1 LERGR
6 WKPALFFCARPL
18 HRLVETLKC
27 LTDAAATVLT
37 FVPKVVLWLQS
48 ETSMKQTWRWFGPA
62 DLASIDDMLQAG
74 VEGVV
79 SALHHVP
86 NGAVWSSEE
95 IAKRQQQIRTR
106 KDGSPSG
113 IEWDVIE
120 SLPVSEDIKK
130 QKNDW
135 RQHIANYKVSLENVA
150 RAGLEVVCYNF
161 MPVLDWTRTELR
173 YTVASGGTAMR
184 FDINDFAVFD
194 IHILKRKGAAGDF
207 AEDVRAE
214 AARRFQGLSDEQRKV
229 LARNVTMGLPGSTEH
244 LTIPEVQ
251 AHLDEYGNIS
261 PDQLRKHFVDF
272 LSEVVPV
279 AEKLGLRMCC
289 HPDDPPFP
297 LLGLPRVM
305 STEADYA
312 YMTGAVNSPANGIT
326 LCSGSLGAR
335 PDNDL
340 PGMMRRMGDKV
351 HFLHLRNVKRDNDA
365 IAGSFFEAEHL
376 GGDTDMVALIAAV
389 VAEERKRKAA
399 GRADWQIPMRPDHG
413 QDILDDLGRRS
424 QPGYP
429 TIGRLKGLAELRG
442 IMTAL
447 EHAEFGMRP

>member
-1 LERGR
+1 MR
-6 WKPALFFCARPL
+6 
-18 HRLVETLKC
+18 
-27 LTDAAATVLT
+27 
-37 FVPKVVLWLQS
+37 
-48 ETSMKQTWRWFGPA
+48 QTWRWFGPA
-62 DLASIDDMLQAG
+62 DICSIDDMLMSG

-86 NGAVWSSEE
+86 NGVVWSPEE
-95 IAKRQQQIRTR
+95 IAKRQQQIATR

-113 IEWDVIE
+113 IAWEVIE

-135 RQHIANYKVSLENVA
+135 RQHIANYKVSMENVA
-150 RAGLEVVCYNF
+150 RAGLEVLCYNF

-173 YTVASGGTAMR
+173 YQVASGGTAMR

-194 IHILKRKGAAGDF
+194 IHILQRKGAAEDF
-207 AEDVRAE
+207 EPAVRDE

-229 LARNVTMGLPGSTEH
+229 LARNVTMGLPGSTES

-279 AEKLGLRMCC
+279 AEKLGLRLCC

-305 STEADYA
+305 STEADYV

-351 HFLHLRNVKRDNDA
+351 HFLHLRNVKKDSDA
-365 IAGSFFEAEHL
+365 MAGSFFEAEHL
-376 GGDTDMVALIAAV
+376 GGDTDMVALIAAI

-399 GRADWQIPMRPDHG
+399 GRADHQIPMRPDHG

-429 TIGRLKGLAELRG
+429 TIGRMKGLAELRG

-447 EHAEFGMRP
+447 EHAEFGVRT

>member
-1 LERGR
+1 
-6 WKPALFFCARPL
+6 
-18 HRLVETLKC
+18 
-27 LTDAAATVLT
+27 
-37 FVPKVVLWLQS
+37 
-48 ETSMKQTWRWFGPA
+48 MKQTWRWFGPA
-62 DLASIDDMLQAG
+62 DICSIDDMLMSG

-86 NGAVWSSEE
+86 NGVVWSPEE
-95 IAKRQQQIRTR
+95 IRKRQQQIATR

-113 IEWDVIE
+113 LAWDVIE

-135 RQHIANYKVSLENVA
+135 RQHIENYKVSMRNVA
-150 RAGLEVVCYNF
+150 EAGLEVLCYNF

-173 YTVASGGTAMR
+173 YEVGSGGTAMR

-194 IHILKRKGAAGDF
+194 IHILQRRGAAEDF
-207 AEDVRAE
+207 SEAVRSE

-229 LARNVTMGLPGSTEH
+229 LARNVTMGLPGSTES
-244 LTIPEVQ
+244 LTIAEVQ
-251 AHLDEYGNIS
+251 AHLDEYGQIS
-261 PDQLRKHFVDF
+261 PDQLRQHFVDF
-272 LSEVVPV
+272 LSEIVPV
-279 AEKLGLRMCC
+279 AEEVGLRLCC

-312 YMTGAVNSPANGIT
+312 YMSGAVNSPVNGIT

-340 PGMMRRMGDKV
+340 PGMMRRLGDKV
-351 HFLHLRNVKRDNDA
+351 HFLHLRNVKKDTGDLV
-365 IAGSFFEAEHL
+365 GSFFEAEHL
-376 GGDTDMVALIAAV
+376 GGDTDMVALIAAI

-399 GRADWQIPMRPDHG
+399 GRSDHQIPMRPDHG

-429 TIGRLKGLAELRG
+429 TIGRMKGLAELRG
-442 IMTAL
+442 VMTAI
-447 EHAEFGMRP
+447 EHSEFGLKN